1 MAKECKNGRS
11 KLYVMDGAKLA
22 KIFEKR
28 GINARKF
35 GKELNFHETYFPK
48 CIRTNKIGE
57 KAIGLLMANGIMPSQ
72 YGVGDVF
79 EAKEKKDSEVVS
91 SLKDISKNK
100 CKRCALRNKETN
112 GPSDCLTCKRCNAH
126 DHYDQV
132 GRKREA
138 TADTNEEEKSP
149 VENAMNEPGVVK
161 LEFTLDIVKL
171 KAIIKQAVKEAYE
184 EL

>member
-1 MAKECKNGRS
+1 MKECKNGRS

-22 KIFEKR
+22 KIFAKK

-48 CIRTNKIGE
+48 CIQTNKIGE
-57 KAIGLLMANGIMPSQ
+57 KAIGLLMTNGIMPSQ

-79 EAKEKKDSEVVS
+79 EKKDSEVVDPPKRNYEE
-91 SLKDISKNK
+91 LAKN
-100 CKRCALRNKETN
+100 
-112 GPSDCLTCKRCNAH
+112 
-126 DHYDQV
+126 
-132 GRKREA
+132 A
-138 TADTNEEEKSP
+138 TSADESPAEK
-149 VENAMNEPGVVK
+149 AINEPGVVK
-161 LEFTLDIVKL
+161 VEFTLDIVKL

>member
-11 KLYVMDGAKLA
+11 KLYTMDGAKLA
-22 KIFEKR
+22 KIFEKK

-57 KAIGLLMANGIMPSQ
+57 KAIGLLMTNGIMPSQ
-72 YGVGDVF
+72 YDVDM
-79 EAKEKKDSEVVS
+79 KRTVKSKDHVTVAEVFDSLPEETKNEVYSEVEKAV
-91 SLKDISKNK
+91 
-100 CKRCALRNKETN
+100 
-112 GPSDCLTCKRCNAH
+112 
-126 DHYDQV
+126 
-132 GRKREA
+132 
-138 TADTNEEEKSP
+138 EEKSP
-149 VENAMNEPGVVK
+149 AEKAMNEPGVVK
-161 LEFTLDIVKL
+161 VEFTLDIVKL

>member
-1 MAKECKNGRS
+1 MKECKNGRS
-11 KLYVMDGAKLA
+11 KLYTMDGAKLA
-22 KIFEKR
+22 KIFEKK
-28 GINARKF
+28 GINARQF

-72 YGVGDVF
+72 YDVGDVF
-79 EAKEKKDSEVVS
+79 EKRDSEVVDPPKRNYEE
-91 SLKDISKNK
+91 LAKN
-100 CKRCALRNKETN
+100 AA
-112 GPSDCLTCKRCNAH
+112 SAD
-126 DHYDQV
+126 
-132 GRKREA
+132 EA
-138 TADTNEEEKSP
+138 P
-149 VENAMNEPGVVK
+149 VEKAMNEPGVVK

>member
-1 MAKECKNGRS
+1 MAKEYKNGRS

-22 KIFEKR
+22 KIFVKK
-28 GINARKF
+28 GINARQF

-72 YGVGDVF
+72 YDVGDVF
-79 EAKEKKDSEVVS
+79 EKRDSEVVDPPKRNYEE
-91 SLKDISKNK
+91 LAKN
-100 CKRCALRNKETN
+100 AA
-112 GPSDCLTCKRCNAH
+112 SAD
-126 DHYDQV
+126 
-132 GRKREA
+132 EA
-138 TADTNEEEKSP
+138 P
-149 VENAMNEPGVVK
+149 VEKAMNEPGVVK